1 MLGSV
6 PSARANT
13 PQALVL
19 AKTAE
24 SATRKLSGKIFMKE
38 GGMATDSRDNQRD
51 AGDKPG
57 QHDANTCPIHGV
69 KFVVARDEAGEATL
83 GVISAPLEQ
92 TYRVANDYGTR
103 LFLALCRSRG
113 LLPYRHRR
121 SHAGT
126 ISVRA
131 CSARR
136 VRCTLGSLS

>member
-1 MLGSV
+1 
-6 PSARANT
+6 
-13 PQALVL
+13 
-19 AKTAE
+19 
-24 SATRKLSGKIFMKE
+24 
-38 GGMATDSRDNQRD
+38 MASDSRDRQRD

-69 KFVVARDEAGEATL
+69 QFVVARDEAGEATL
-83 GVISAPLEQ
+83 DVINAPLEQ
-92 TYRVANDYGTR
+92 TYRVGDDHGTR

-131 CSARR
+131 SIAEHDALWARYLELDRELQIRLTELTLVFVKSR
-136 VRCTLGSLS
+136 VGDAPK

>member
-1 MLGSV
+1 
-6 PSARANT
+6 
-13 PQALVL
+13 
-19 AKTAE
+19 
-24 SATRKLSGKIFMKE
+24 
-38 GGMATDSRDNQRD
+38 MASDSRDRQRD

-69 KFVVARDEAGEATL
+69 QFVVARDEAGEATL
-83 GVISAPLEQ
+83 DVISAPLEQ
-92 TYRVANDYGTR
+92 TYRVGDAHGTR

-131 CSARR
+131 PIAEHDALWARYLELDRELQIKLTELTLAFVKSR
-136 VRCTLGSLS
+136 VGDAPK

>member
-1 MLGSV
+1 
-6 PSARANT
+6 
-13 PQALVL
+13 
-19 AKTAE
+19 
-24 SATRKLSGKIFMKE
+24 
-38 GGMATDSRDNQRD
+38 MASDSRDRQRE

-69 KFVVARDEAGEATL
+69 AFVVARDGAGEATL
-83 GVISAPLEQ
+83 DVISAPLEQ
-92 TYRVANDYGTR
+92 TYRIGEEHGTR

-131 CSARR
+131 SLAEHDAPWARYLELDRELQIKLTELTLAFVKSR
-136 VRCTLGSLS
+136 VGDAPK

>member
-1 MLGSV
+1 M
-6 PSARANT
+6 PS
-13 PQALVL
+13 
-19 AKTAE
+19 
-24 SATRKLSGKIFMKE
+24 
-38 GGMATDSRDNQRD
+38 DSRDRQRD

-57 QHDANTCPIHGV
+57 QHHENTCPIHGV

-92 TYRVANDYGTR
+92 TYRVGDDHGTR

-131 CSARR
+131 SIAEHDALWARYLELDRELQIKLTELTLAFVKSR
-136 VRCTLGSLS
+136 VSDAPK

>member
-1 MLGSV
+1 
-6 PSARANT
+6 
-13 PQALVL
+13 
-19 AKTAE
+19 
-24 SATRKLSGKIFMKE
+24 
-38 GGMATDSRDNQRD
+38 MASDSRDRQHE

-69 KFVVARDEAGEATL
+69 AFVVAPDGAGKATL
-83 GVISAPLEQ
+83 DVISAPLEQ
-92 TYRVANDYGTR
+92 TYRIGEEHGTR

-131 CSARR
+131 SLAEHDALWARYLELDR
-136 VRCTLGSLS
+136 ELQIKLTALTLAFVKSKVGDAPK

>member
-1 MLGSV
+1 
-6 PSARANT
+6 
-13 PQALVL
+13 
-19 AKTAE
+19 
-24 SATRKLSGKIFMKE
+24 
-38 GGMATDSRDNQRD
+38 MASDSRDQRD
-51 AGDKPG
+51 ASDKPG

-69 KFVVARDEAGEATL
+69 GFVVARDEAGEATL
-83 GVISAPLEQ
+83 DVISAPLEQ

-131 CSARR
+131 SIAEHDALWARYLELDRELQIKLTEFTLAFVKSR
-136 VRCTLGSLS
+136 VGDAPK